1 MLTPEE
7 ALRQILTHAPVLPPE
22 TVPLEQAEGRVLA
35 EELFAQ
41 SELPPFDNSAMDGF
55 AVRAED
61 IAEASQDR
69 PGRLKMM
76 DVIRAGSLPR
86 LALQPG
92 QAIKIMTGAPI
103 PEGADAVVMKEF
115 TGSREDD
122 WVDIFRAPLKNENIR
137 PKGEDI
143 RVGQSLARA
152 GLRVRPYDVALLAA
166 QGFRTLSVVQKP
178 KVAILATGD
187 ELVSL
192 AEPLAPGKIRNSN
205 GPAIAAFLSRWNVP
219 FRDLGIVGDD
229 PVKLQ
234 EILREAFVFADVL
247 LVSGGVSVGDFD
259 HTKAILEKSGVKEIF
274 WKAAIKPGKPIF
286 YGLKTDEGGG
296 QGHWPSPYP
305 EPRAGCGKKIVF
317 GLPGN
322 PISALVCLE
331 EFVRPALEKLQG
343 FAPKHP
349 SYHLQGKAVNAYP
362 KPKDR
367 QQYLF
372 CNARGNENAWEL
384 EILRPQG
391 SAMLGMACQAN
402 ALAVARIGI
411 DRVRP
416 GDSLP
421 FRWIK

>member
-7 ALRQILTHAPVLPPE
+7 ALLQILTHTPVLPPE

-35 EELFAQ
+35 EELFARY
-41 SELPPFDNSAMDGF
+41 ELPPFDNSAMDGF

-76 DVIRAGSLPR
+76 DVVRAGSLSR
-86 LALQPG
+86 LTLRPG

-115 TGSREDD
+115 TGSREDN
-122 WVDIFRAPLKNENIR
+122 WVNIFRAPLKNENIR

-192 AEPLAPGKIRNSN
+192 TEPLAPGKVRNSN

-219 FRDLGIVGDD
+219 FRDMGIAGDD
-229 PVKLQ
+229 PIKLE
-234 EILREAFVFADVL
+234 EILREAFAFADVL
-247 LVSGGVSVGDFD
+247 LVSGGVSIGDFD

-286 YGLKTDEGGG
+286 YGLKTDAGG
-296 QGHWPSPYP
+296 
-305 EPRAGCGKKIVF
+305 GKKIVF

-322 PISALVCLE
+322 PVSALVCLE

-372 CNARGNENAWEL
+372 CNALGNEGSWEL

-411 DRVRP
+411 DRVCP
-416 GDSLP
+416 GDSLS

>member
-7 ALRQILTHAPVLPPE
+7 ALQQILTHTPILLPE

-55 AVRAED
+55 AVRSAD
-61 IAEASQDR
+61 VADAGPDR
-69 PGRLKMM
+69 PVKLKML
-76 DVIRAGSLPR
+76 DVVRAGSLPR

-103 PEGADAVVMKEF
+103 PKGADAVVMKEF
-115 TGSREDD
+115 TSSTEDD
-122 WVDIFRAPLKNENIR
+122 WITIFRAPKKNENIR

-143 RVGQSLARA
+143 RVGQSLALS

-166 QGFRTLSVVQKP
+166 QGFKMLSVVRKP
-178 KVAILATGD
+178 KVAVLATGD

-192 AEPLAPGKIRNSN
+192 TEPLAPGKIRNSN
-205 GPAIAAFLSRWNVP
+205 GPAIAAFLSRWKVP
-219 FRDLGIVGDD
+219 CRDLGIAGDD
-229 PVKLQ
+229 PARL
-234 EILREAFVFADVL
+234 EEMLRDAFAFADVL

-259 HTKAILEKSGVKEIF
+259 YTKAVLEKSGVREIF

-286 YGLKTDEGGG
+286 YGLKADEGG
-296 QGHWPSPYP
+296 
-305 EPRAGCGKKIVF
+305 GKKIVF

-322 PISALVCLE
+322 PVSALVCLE

-343 FAPKHP
+343 FTPKHP

-372 CNARGNENAWEL
+372 CNARGSENDWEL
-384 EILRPQG
+384 EIIRPQG

-411 DRVRP
+411 DQVCP
-416 GDSLP
+416 GDRLP